1 MWVNTRFSDDA
12 DTLPK
17 AVERWQQFRFRDI
30 VDPAHG
36 GGGGGARAAAA
47 AAEHARAADGAPRE
61 DAVFRIEHEVR
72 SLAHEACPLAKRDGP
87 LEVAAP

>member
-17 AVERWQQFRFRDI
+17 AVERWRQFRFRDI
-30 VDPAHG
+30 VDPALLD
-36 GGGGGARAAAA
+36 GGARTA
-47 AAEHARAADGAPRE
+47 AADGAPRD

-72 SLAHEACPLAKRDGP
+72 SLEHEACPLAKRDGP
-87 LEVAAP
+87 LEAAAVAAP